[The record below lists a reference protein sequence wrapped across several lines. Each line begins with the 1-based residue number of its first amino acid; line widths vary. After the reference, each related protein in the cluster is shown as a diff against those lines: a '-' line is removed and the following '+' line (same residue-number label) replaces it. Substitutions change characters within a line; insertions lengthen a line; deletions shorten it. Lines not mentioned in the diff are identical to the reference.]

1 MEPVKITTLAIEGE
15 RLIIKDAMT
24 MLYEEAEAPEW
35 PYVAVEHGEY
45 IVSVLLEDG
54 KNRGVTVCLA
64 GSVGAKRGKE
74 IGRVSVDHGA
84 VAVCEYDALLAAAK
98 ADPDGY
104 SDWTEDECEGAVWE
118 NESGVLRFGD
128 VRIAY
133 LKTGV
138 GDGAFP
144 VWELLEGHRV
154 VGMEC
159 LFLSEPKARAEDHS
173 MQEDQ

>member
-1 MEPVKITTLAIEGE
+1 MLNLPVMEPVQITTLAIEGE

-24 MLYEEAEAPEW
+24 MLYEEAETPEW

-45 IVSVLLEDG
+45 LVWALIKDG
-54 KNRGVTVCLA
+54 QNRGVRVSLA
-64 GSVGAKRGKE
+64 GSVDAKRGKE
-74 IGRVSVDHGA
+74 LGRVSVDHGA
-84 VAVCEYDALLAAAK
+84 VAICEYDALLAAVK
-98 ADPDGY
+98 TDPDAY
-104 SDWTEDECEGAVWE
+104 SDWTEDKCESAVWE

-144 VWELLEGHRV
+144 VWELVERNRV
-154 VGMEC
+154 IGMEC
-159 LFLSEPKARAEDHS
+159 LFTSE
-173 MQEDQ
+173 